1 MRRKQDSRML
11 NQFTL
16 KFNDQNKELEYQMT
30 KAKQLAPFHRK
41 YQLFSLL
48 MAFLVII
55 LSIVVSL

>member
-1 MRRKQDSRML
+1 ML